1 LPVSAFVLIGTIAPE
16 RGVDFAFRAVPVRSG
31 AVLEGWALGFSNMAD
46 AFRLVCI
53 DSNGHLFDNEHM
65 TLAVL
70 RLFCR
75 LAPVYSRGPILTKSY
90 VELMREVR
98 TDRAQARRAR
108 RLAQDM
114 AVDPQVRAGLT
125 DYADELERR
134 ADTVELAAG
143 KLDIGRVGE

>member
-1 LPVSAFVLIGTIAPE
+1 
-16 RGVDFAFRAVPVRSG
+16 
-31 AVLEGWALGFSNMAD
+31 
-46 AFRLVCI
+46 
-53 DSNGHLFDNEHM
+53 
-65 TLAVL
+65 
-70 RLFCR
+70 
-75 LAPVYSRGPILTKSY
+75 
-90 VELMREVR
+90 MREVR

-108 RLAQDM
+108 RLAQDI